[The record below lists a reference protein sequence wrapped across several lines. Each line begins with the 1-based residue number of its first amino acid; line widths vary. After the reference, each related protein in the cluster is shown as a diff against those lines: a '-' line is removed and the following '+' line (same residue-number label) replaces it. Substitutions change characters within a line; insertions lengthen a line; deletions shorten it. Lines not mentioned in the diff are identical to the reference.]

1 MHGVLVSQG
10 KTQEEEDTNK
20 IYSNQLGPAAV
31 TWITSGDWKNANA
44 Q

>member
-1 MHGVLVSQG
+1 MYGVLVSQG

-20 IYSNQLGPAAV
+20 IHSDQLGPAAV
-31 TWITSGDWKNANA
+31 TWTTSGDWINANA